1 MYWVDIVTILVAI
14 ILIYK
19 SYQQGLLNSAFRLAG
34 LVLGIIVAANL
45 GAWASDLLIM
55 QFSWTQQIADIV
67 GYIAIFVIVILIAQI
82 VGYFLR
88 TIIHAIKLGWLDK
101 IGGLFLGA
109 LKAAIIMSMIFWL
122 LLAIPSDTLGKDIQE
137 KSFSYK
143 LLGGFA
149 PSLYEKLVQ
158 PNLKEGGMRERLDS
172 LLSPNIDSLNI
183 IGDFE
188 SQLEGVDGTDRE
200 FVNEMKARFTEISL
214 SKQMEVMKKLSS
226 ENPDIQEI
234 INILYTESP

>member
-1 MYWVDIVTILVAI
+1 MYWVDIVTILIAV

-34 LVLGIIVAANL
+34 LVLGIIIAANL
-45 GAWASDLLIM
+45 GAWTSDMLIM
-55 QFSWTQQIADIV
+55 QFGWAQQVSDIV
-67 GYIAIFVIVILIAQI
+67 GYIAIFIIVILIAQI
-82 VGYFLR
+82 LGYFLR

-109 LKAAIIMSMIFWL
+109 LKAAIIMSLIFWL
-122 LLAIPSDTLGKDIQE
+122 LMVIPSDSLGKDIKD

-172 LLSPNIDSLNI
+172 LLSPNLDSLNI

-188 SQLEGVDGTDRE
+188 SQLEGIDGTDRE
-200 FVNEMKARFTEISL
+200 FINEMKTQFSEISL
-214 SKQMEVMKKLSS
+214 SKQMEVMKKLS
-226 ENPDIQEI
+226 EEKPDIQEI

>member
-1 MYWVDIVTILVAI
+1 MYWVDIVTILIAV

-34 LVLGIIVAANL
+34 LVLGIIIAANL
-45 GAWASDLLIM
+45 GAWTSDMLIM
-55 QFSWTQQIADIV
+55 QFGWAQQVSDIV
-67 GYIAIFVIVILIAQI
+67 GYIAIFIIVILIAQI
-82 VGYFLR
+82 LGYFLR

-109 LKAAIIMSMIFWL
+109 LKTAIIMSLIFWL
-122 LLAIPSDTLGKDIQE
+122 LMAIPSDSLGEDIKD

-143 LLGGFA
+143 LLGDFA

-158 PNLKEGGMRERLDS
+158 PNLKEGEMRERLDS
-172 LLSPNIDSLNI
+172 LLSPNLDSLNI
-183 IGDFE
+183 ISNFE
-188 SQLEGVDGTDRE
+188 SQLEGIDGTDRE
-200 FVNEMKARFTEISL
+200 FINEMKTQFSKISF
-214 SKQMEVMKKLSS
+214 SKQMKVMRKLSG
-226 ENPDIQEI
+226 EKPDIQEI

>member
-1 MYWVDIVTILVAI
+1 MYWVDIITILVAV

-34 LVLGIIVAANL
+34 LVLGIIIAANL
-45 GAWASDLLIM
+45 GAWASDILIM
-55 QFSWTQQIADIV
+55 QFSWTQQVADIV
-67 GYIAIFVIVILIAQI
+67 GYIAIFIIVILIAQI
-82 VGYFLR
+82 IGYFLR

-109 LKAAIIMSMIFWL
+109 LKAAIIMSLIFWVL
-122 LLAIPSDTLGKDIQE
+122 MAIPSDSLGEDIKD

-149 PSLYEKLVQ
+149 PALYEKLVQ
-158 PNLKEGGMRERLDS
+158 PNLNEGGMRERLDS
-172 LLSPNIDSLNI
+172 LLSPNLDSLNI

-188 SQLEGVDGTDRE
+188 DELENIKGTDQE
-200 FVNEMKARFTEISL
+200 FLNEMKARFIEIPL
-214 SKQMEVMKKLSS
+214 SKKMEVMNKLSE
-226 ENPDIQEI
+226 ENPDLQEI
-234 INILYTESP
+234 INILYTETP

>member
-1 MYWVDIVTILVAI
+1 
-14 ILIYK
+14 
-19 SYQQGLLNSAFRLAG
+19 
-34 LVLGIIVAANL
+34 
-45 GAWASDLLIM
+45 
-55 QFSWTQQIADIV
+55 
-67 GYIAIFVIVILIAQI
+67 
-82 VGYFLR
+82 
-88 TIIHAIKLGWLDK
+88 
-101 IGGLFLGA
+101 
-109 LKAAIIMSMIFWL
+109 MSMIFWL
-122 LLAIPSDTLGKDIQE
+122 LLAIPSDTLGEDIQE

-200 FVNEMKARFTEISL
+200 FINEMKARFTEISL
-214 SKQMEVMKKLSS
+214 SKQMEVMKNLSS
-226 ENPDIQEI
+226 ENPDIQ
-234 INILYTESP
+234 